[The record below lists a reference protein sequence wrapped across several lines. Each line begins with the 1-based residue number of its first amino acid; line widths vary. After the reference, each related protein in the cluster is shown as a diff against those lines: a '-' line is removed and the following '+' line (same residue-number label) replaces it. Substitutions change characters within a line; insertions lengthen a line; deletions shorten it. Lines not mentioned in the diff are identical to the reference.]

1 MEEFNELQNLWKK
14 NKTSAAKPVAIT
26 SEIKSNRMKL
36 RKTQIREAAT
46 LIFSG
51 LLVIGLMA
59 TFNAKLQTVPIMSA
73 MILISTVC
81 FLQAALM
88 LYTAKKIDGI
98 DEAQP
103 PAIHL
108 QQWLDFRE
116 FQKKQRHWNLPV
128 YYVLL
133 GSALAVYLYE
143 LLKTKDL
150 WILLLAFGLT
160 YGWLLFAY
168 FYLGKREMKKQDAK
182 TDGIIS
188 ELKNLENQFH

>member
-1 MEEFNELQNLWKK
+1 
-14 NKTSAAKPVAIT
+14 
-26 SEIKSNRMKL
+26 MKL
-36 RKTQIREAAT
+36 RKTQIRAAAT
-46 LIFSG
+46 LIFTG

-59 TFNAKLQTVPIMSA
+59 TFNPKLQTAPIMSA

-88 LYTAKKIDGI
+88 LYTAKKIDRI

-116 FQKKQRHWNLPV
+116 FQKKQRHWNMPV

-150 WILLLAFGLT
+150 WILLLAFGIT

-182 TDGIIS
+182 TAGIIS

>member
-14 NKTSAAKPVAIT
+14 TETPASKPTFTSKIKTNK
-26 SEIKSNRMKL
+26 MKL
-36 RKTQIREAAT
+36 RHVQTRGAVL
-46 LIFSG
+46 LILTG
-51 LLVIGLMA
+51 LLILGLMV
-59 TFNAKLQTVPIMSA
+59 TFDAKLQTVPIMSA
-73 MILISTVC
+73 MILLSIVC

-88 LYTAKKIDGI
+88 LLAAQKISRI

-116 FQKKQRHWNLPV
+116 FQKKQRHWNMPI

-143 LLKTKDL
+143 LLKTQDL
-150 WILLLAFGLT
+150 WIMILAFGVT
-160 YGWLLFAY
+160 YGWMFFAY
-168 FYLGKREMKKQDAK
+168 FYLGKREVKKQDAEM
-182 TDGIIS
+182 DSIIA
-188 ELKNLENQFH
+188 ELKNLETQFQ